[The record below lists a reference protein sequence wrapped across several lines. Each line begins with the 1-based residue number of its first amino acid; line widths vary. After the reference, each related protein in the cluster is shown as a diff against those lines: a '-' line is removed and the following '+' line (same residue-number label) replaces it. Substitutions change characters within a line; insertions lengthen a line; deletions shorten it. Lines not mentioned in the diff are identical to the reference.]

1 MCTGFRRIFD
11 LVSNMTEQDAVVA
24 AEKVVADLEAKRRVL
39 IEARAADDAERRAV
53 AFAAH
58 SNGGSA
64 EGKAARATLDKLNA
78 AAVRFDS
85 EFRSIEDAVAVAQDR
100 LQQARQQEAIE
111 ADKAAARE
119 AVKVLD
125 ELCEH
130 GTVLD
135 DALAD
140 AVTAG
145 ANLRDCL
152 NRLHNLGISHPSHEM
167 LHTIGNLAFRTAMT
181 KSIWSRYHEAVA
193 PKDRVSFAAVVASW
207 REHLMADVRR
217 RLGEAEH
224 TEEAA

>member
-1 MCTGFRRIFD
+1 MSEQTNNAVDQAQRIVAELEQKRRALIERGRELDEARKRLSFDALTGDAKSKAALDKANTEAARHGLD
-11 LVSNMTEQDAVVA
+11 MENLVSAIAQGEVNVVA
-24 AEKVVADLEAKRRVL
+24 AQR
-39 IEARAADDAERRAV
+39 
-53 AFAAH
+53 
-58 SNGGSA
+58 
-64 EGKAARATLDKLNA
+64 A
-78 AAVRFDS
+78 AAV
-85 EFRSIEDAVAVAQDR
+85 ED
-100 LQQARQQEAIE
+100 
-111 ADKAAARE
+111 DKAAARE

-167 LHTIGNLAFRTAMT
+167 LHTIGHLAIRTAMT
-181 KSIWSRYHEAVA
+181 RSIWSRYFEAIA

-217 RLGEAEH
+217 RLGEDEQQ
-224 TEEAA
+224 TTEAA